1 MSYPCSREAAQDGR
15 GDVKVRDRRMVRFP
29 RAQLLAMEP
38 LQPGSCTKL
47 RDNTGNRGCCSTHR
61 KSTFHSNTGW
71 HVPSRAVGKGQGE
84 EQVCKHNSGSGKI
97 TLQTQQWLWVQ
108 GEGSIP
114 AFPGIRAL
122 QPHPA
127 SRPLPEAADGE
138 GDTKERQGLGSSC
151 APLLTVHNLYKSSV

>member
-61 KSTFHSNTGW
+61 KSTFHATQAGKCPPGQW
-71 HVPSRAVGKGQGE
+71 RKGRVRSRSA
-84 EQVCKHNSGSGKI
+84 NI
-97 TLQTQQWLWVQ
+97 TV
-108 GEGSIP
+108 
-114 AFPGIRAL
+114 AL
-122 QPHPA
+122 
-127 SRPLPEAADGE
+127 E
-138 GDTKERQGLGSSC
+138 K
-151 APLLTVHNLYKSSV
+151 